1 MESETEV
8 RTAGHSS
15 HGEGMAGRSQHSPPL
30 LRLLLIPDS
39 SEQVPAWI
47 AADLVGRDAPIS
59 VWWDYPP

>member
-1 MESETEV
+1 MESKTELETV
-8 RTAGHSS
+8 GHS
-15 HGEGMAGRSQHSPPL
+15 RSQYSPPL

>member
-1 MESETEV
+1 MEHKTEV
-8 RTAGHSS
+8 GTVGHS
-15 HGEGMAGRSQHSPPL
+15 RSRHSPPL
-30 LRLLLIPDS
+30 LRLLLIPDW

>member
-1 MESETEV
+1 MESKTELETV
-8 RTAGHSS
+8 GHS
-15 HGEGMAGRSQHSPPL
+15 RSQYSPPL

-47 AADLVGRDAPIS
+47 AADLEGRDAPIS

>member
-1 MESETEV
+1 MESEIEV
-8 RTAGHSS
+8 RTAGHS
-15 HGEGMAGRSQHSPPL
+15 RSQHSPPL

>member
-1 MESETEV
+1 MESKTELGTV
-8 RTAGHSS
+8 GHS
-15 HGEGMAGRSQHSPPL
+15 RSQHSPPL